1 MPALA
6 EAYGLRE
13 QQSTVGGKALQQEL
27 VGGRWSHHTHSQE
40 AERGERWCSGHFL
53 IFMHPR
59 TPARGIASHSCKSS
73 QLSLTF
79 LKTAL
84 RTCSME
90 PHDGSQYRQIAHL
103 VSPPR
108 SSRSLTTSSWPTLS
122 AQKLPMPFTSWTW
135 RPSRRCHQ
143 S

>member
-1 MPALA
+1 M
-6 EAYGLRE
+6 
-13 QQSTVGGKALQQEL
+13 GGKALQREL
-27 VGGRWSHHTHSQE
+27 VGSRWSHHTHSQD
-40 AERGERWCSGHFL
+40 AERRERWDSTHCL

-59 TPARGIASHSCKSS
+59 TPDYGIASHSCKSS

-79 LKTAL
+79 LQAAL
-84 RTCSME
+84 RTYTMQ
-90 PHDGSQYRQIAHL
+90 PLGGSQYRQITHL

-108 SSRSLTTSSWPTLS
+108 SSRNLTTSSWLTLS
-122 AQKLPMPFTSWTW
+122 APKLPMPFTSWTW